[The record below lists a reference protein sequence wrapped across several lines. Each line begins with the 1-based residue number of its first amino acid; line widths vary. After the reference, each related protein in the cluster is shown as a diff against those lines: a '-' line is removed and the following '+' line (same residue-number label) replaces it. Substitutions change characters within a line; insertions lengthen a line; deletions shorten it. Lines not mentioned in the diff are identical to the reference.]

1 MGKKMRYLLDYQE
14 GERVVG
20 FCLVKSKEA
29 GVASNQSE
37 YLNLELGDRSGTIM
51 AKLWD
56 VNAEIKEAIQVK
68 AVVKID
74 AVVQS
79 YRGKKQLV
87 IQRVRPASP
96 ADEVVMESLIPISP
110 IPPEELWGKLES
122 VIHSLQSKTLQAILL
137 EAISDS
143 EIGERLRQYPAGVKM
158 HHNYYHGLLEH
169 IVSLLTAA
177 ERLLPLYP
185 QVDRDVLY
193 ATCILHDIGKLYEL
207 SDPIAPDYT
216 TPGQLIG
223 HLVMGVEI
231 VTGICRKLGI
241 PLGDAEVLHL
251 KHCILSHH
259 GEVENGW
266 GSAVSGKTPTAV
278 LFHYLDQIDSK
289 MNAIGQTLSDMGE
302 EEWAYANVLRR
313 KVWRGY

>member
-1 MGKKMRYLLDYQE
+1 MRYLTEYQE
-14 GERVVG
+14 GERVIA
-20 FCLVKSKEA
+20 FCLVKGKEA

-37 YLNLELGDRSGTIM
+37 YLNLELGDRSGTIT

-56 VNAEIKEAIQVK
+56 VSAEVKDAIQVK
-68 AVVKID
+68 DVVKID
-74 AVVQS
+74 AVVQV

-87 IQRVRPASP
+87 IQRIRLATP
-96 ADEVVMESLIPISP
+96 ADEVEMESLIPVSP
-110 IPPEELWGKLES
+110 IPQNELWEKLVQTVETMR
-122 VIHSLQSKTLQAILL
+122 SKTLQAILREVL
-137 EAISDS
+137 ADPEIS
-143 EIGERLRQYPAGVKM
+143 ERLRRYPAGVRM

-169 IVSLLTAA
+169 IVSLLRAA
-177 ERLLPLYP
+177 EQLLPLYP
-185 QVDRDVLY
+185 HVDREVLL

-223 HLVMGVEI
+223 HLVMGTEI
-231 VTGICRKLGI
+231 VSGICRKLDI
-241 PLGDAEVLHL
+241 PLGDAEVLHV

-259 GEVENGW
+259 GDVENGW

-289 MNAIGQTLSDMGE
+289 MNALRQTLEDGDE
-302 EEWAYANVLRR
+302 EEWTYASALRR

>member
-1 MGKKMRYLLDYQE
+1 MKYLNDYTE
-14 GERVVG
+14 GERVVA
-20 FCLVKSKEA
+20 FCLVKNKEA

-37 YLNLELGDRSGTIM
+37 YLNLELGDRSGTLM

-56 VNAEIKEAIQVK
+56 VNAEMKDAIAVK
-68 AVVKID
+68 TVVKID
-74 AVVQS
+74 AVVQL

-87 IQRVRPASP
+87 IQRIRPAS
-96 ADEVVMESLIPISP
+96 ASDEVMMESLIPVSP
-110 IPPEELWGKLES
+110 VPVDELWDKLEQKIS
-122 VIHSLQSKTLQAILL
+122 SLQSATLKAIIN
-137 EAISDS
+137 EALADG
-143 EIGERLRQYPAGVKM
+143 EIRERIRQYPAGVRM

-193 ATCILHDIGKLYEL
+193 ATCIMHDIGKLYEL
-207 SDPIAPDYT
+207 SDPVAPDYT

-231 VTGICRKLGI
+231 VSSICRKLDI
-241 PLGDAEVLHL
+241 PMGDAEVLHL

-289 MNAIGQTLSDMGE
+289 MNALGQTLADMGE
-302 EEWAYANVLRR
+302 DDEWAYAGVLKR

>member
-1 MGKKMRYLLDYQE
+1 MKYLLDYQE
-14 GERVVG
+14 GERVVA
-20 FCLVKSKEA
+20 FCLIKNKEA

-37 YLNLELGDRSGTIM
+37 YLNLELGDRSGTIS

-56 VNAEIKEAIQVK
+56 VNAEMKEWINVK

-74 AVVQS
+74 ATVQV

-87 IQRVRPASP
+87 IQRIRPAGAS
-96 ADEVVMESLIPISP
+96 DEVQMESLIPISP
-110 IPPEELWGKLES
+110 VPVEELWTKLTHA
-122 VIHSLQSKTLQAILL
+122 VDSLQSATLKAIIQ
-137 EAISDS
+137 EALATE
-143 EIGERLRQYPAGVKM
+143 EIQDRLRHYPAGVRM

-177 ERLLPLYP
+177 QSLLPLYP
-185 QVDRDVLY
+185 QVDRDVLI

-223 HLVMGVEI
+223 HLVMGVEM
-231 VTGICRKLGI
+231 VSGICRKLDI
-241 PLGDAEVLHL
+241 SLGDAEVLHL

-278 LFHYLDQIDSK
+278 MFHYLDQIDSK
-289 MNAIGQTLSDMGE
+289 MNALSQTLADMTEE
-302 EEWAYANVLRR
+302 EEWAYAGVLRR

>member
-1 MGKKMRYLLDYQE
+1 MKYLAEYQE
-14 GERVVG
+14 GERVVA
-20 FCLVKSKEA
+20 FCLVKSKES

-56 VNAEIKEAIQVK
+56 VSAELKESIAVK

-74 AVVQS
+74 ATVQN

-87 IQRVRPASP
+87 IQRIRPASS
-96 ADEVVMESLIPISP
+96 ADEVLMESLIPISP
-110 IPPEELWGKLES
+110 VPVNELWEKLES
-122 VIHSLQSKTLQAILL
+122 TVESLQSKTLKTIIKYALSS
-137 EAISDS
+137 EEISD
-143 EIGERLRQYPAGVKM
+143 RLRHYPAGVRM
-158 HHNYYHGLLEH
+158 HHNYFHGLLEH

-193 ATCILHDIGKLYEL
+193 ATCIMHDIGKLYEL

-231 VTGICRKLGI
+231 VSGICRKLDI

-289 MNAIGQTLSDMGE
+289 MNALGQTLSDAGE
-302 EEWAYANVLRR
+302 EEWAYAGVLRR

>member
-1 MGKKMRYLLDYQE
+1 
-14 GERVVG
+14 
-20 FCLVKSKEA
+20 EA

-37 YLNLELGDRSGTIM
+37 YLNLELGDRSGTLM

-56 VNAEIKEAIQVK
+56 VSAEMKEAIAVK
-68 AVVKID
+68 SVVKID
-74 AVVQS
+74 AAVQM

-87 IQRVRPASP
+87 IQRIRPVSAS
-96 ADEVVMESLIPISP
+96 DEVLMESLIPISP
-110 IPPEELWGKLES
+110 VPVDELWDKLEQK
-122 VIHSLQSKTLQAILL
+122 INGLQSGTLKAIIN
-137 EAISDS
+137 EALADG
-143 EIGERLRQYPAGVKM
+143 EIRERIRHYPAGVRM

-193 ATCILHDIGKLYEL
+193 ATCIMHDIGKLYEL
-207 SDPIAPDYT
+207 SDPVAPDYT

-223 HLVMGVEI
+223 HLVMGVEM
-231 VTGICRKLGI
+231 VSSICRKLDI
-241 PLGDAEVLHL
+241 PMGDAEVLHL

-289 MNAIGQTLSDMGE
+289 MNALGQTLSDMGE
-302 EEWAYANVLRR
+302 EDEWAYAGVLKR

>member
-1 MGKKMRYLLDYQE
+1 MKYLMEYQE
-14 GERVVG
+14 GERVIT
-20 FCLVKSKEA
+20 FCLVKNKET

-37 YLNLELGDRSGTIM
+37 YLNLELGDRSGTMM

-56 VNAEIKEAIQVK
+56 VSAEVKDGIQVK
-68 AVVKID
+68 DVVKID
-74 AVVQS
+74 AVVQV

-87 IQRVRPASP
+87 IQRIRPAQAS
-96 ADEVVMESLIPISP
+96 DEVDMESLIPVSP
-110 IPPEELWGKLES
+110 VPLDELWMKLEQT
-122 VIHSLQSKTLQAILL
+122 VEAMQSKPLQAILR
-137 EAISDS
+137 EALADP
-143 EIGERLRQYPAGVKM
+143 EIAERLRHYPAGVRM

-169 IVSLLTAA
+169 IVSLLRAA
-177 ERLLPLYP
+177 ENLLPLYP
-185 QVDRDVLY
+185 QVDREVLY

-231 VTGICRKLGI
+231 VSGICRKLGI
-241 PLGDAEVLHL
+241 PLGDPEVLHL

-259 GEVENGW
+259 GDVENGW

-278 LFHYLDQIDSK
+278 FFHYLDQIDSK
-289 MNAIGQTLSDMGE
+289 MNALQQALDDAEE
-302 EEWAYANVLRR
+302 EEWVYAGALRR

>member
-1 MGKKMRYLLDYQE
+1 MQ
-14 GERVVG
+14 
-20 FCLVKSKEA
+20 
-29 GVASNQSE
+29 
-37 YLNLELGDRSGTIM
+37 SGTLKAIINE
-51 AKLWD
+51 ALAD
-56 VNAEIKEAIQVK
+56 GEI
-68 AVVKID
+68 
-74 AVVQS
+74 
-79 YRGKKQLV
+79 R
-87 IQRVRPASP
+87 
-96 ADEVVMESLIPISP
+96 
-110 IPPEELWGKLES
+110 
-122 VIHSLQSKTLQAILL
+122 
-137 EAISDS
+137 
-143 EIGERLRQYPAGVKM
+143 ERIRHYPAGVRM

-193 ATCILHDIGKLYEL
+193 ATCIMHDIGKLYEL
-207 SDPIAPDYT
+207 SDPVAPDYT

-223 HLVMGVEI
+223 HLVMGVEM
-231 VTGICRKLGI
+231 VSSICRKLDI
-241 PLGDAEVLHL
+241 PMGDAEVLHL

-289 MNAIGQTLSDMGE
+289 MNALGQTLADMGE
-302 EEWAYANVLRR
+302 EDEWAYAGVLKR

>member
-1 MGKKMRYLLDYQE
+1 MRYLLDYAE
-14 GERVVG
+14 GERVVT
-20 FCLVKSKEA
+20 FCLVKSKEV

-37 YLNLELGDRSGTIM
+37 YLNLELSDRSGTLP

-56 VNAEIKEAIQVK
+56 VTDEIKELIQVK
-68 AVVKID
+68 SVIKID
-74 AVVQS
+74 ALVQN

-87 IQRVRPASP
+87 IQRVRLASP
-96 ADEVVMESLIPISP
+96 SDEVMMESLVPISP
-110 IPPEELWGKLES
+110 YPEEELWSRLEGYAS
-122 VIHSLQSKTLQAILL
+122 QLKSEVLRAIVREVL
-137 EAISDS
+137 EDE
-143 EIGERLRQYPAGVKM
+143 EIAGRLRSFPAGVKM

-185 QVDRDVLY
+185 QVERDVLY

-207 SDPIAPDYT
+207 SDAIAPDYT

-231 VTGICRKLGI
+231 VSGICRKLDI
-241 PLGDAEVLHL
+241 PLGHADVLHL

-259 GEVENGW
+259 GDVENGW

-289 MNAIGQTLSDMGE
+289 MNALGQTLAETGE
-302 EEWAYANVLRR
+302 EEWAYAGALRR

>member
-1 MGKKMRYLLDYQE
+1 MKYLMEYQE
-14 GERVVG
+14 GERVIT
-20 FCLVKSKEA
+20 FCLVKNKET

-37 YLNLELGDRSGTIM
+37 YLNLELGDRSGTMM

-56 VNAEIKEAIQVK
+56 VSAEVKDGIQVK
-68 AVVKID
+68 DVVKID
-74 AVVQS
+74 AVVQV

-87 IQRVRPASP
+87 IQRIRPAQAS
-96 ADEVVMESLIPISP
+96 DEVDMESLIPVSP
-110 IPPEELWGKLES
+110 VPLDELWMKLEQT
-122 VIHSLQSKTLQAILL
+122 VEAMQSKPLQAVLR
-137 EAISDS
+137 EALADP
-143 EIGERLRQYPAGVKM
+143 EIAERLRHYPAGVRM

-169 IVSLLTAA
+169 IVSLLRAA
-177 ERLLPLYP
+177 ENLLPLYP
-185 QVDRDVLY
+185 QVDREVLY

-231 VTGICRKLGI
+231 VSGICRKLGI
-241 PLGDAEVLHL
+241 PLGDPEVLHL

-259 GEVENGW
+259 GDVENGW

-278 LFHYLDQIDSK
+278 FFHYLDQIDSK
-289 MNAIGQTLSDMGE
+289 MNALQQALDDAEE
-302 EEWAYANVLRR
+302 EEWVYAGALRR

>member
-1 MGKKMRYLLDYQE
+1 MKYLAEYQE
-14 GERVVG
+14 GERIVA
-20 FCLVKSKEA
+20 FCLIKSKES

-37 YLNLELGDRSGTIM
+37 YLNLELGDRSGTLM

-56 VNAEIKEAIQVK
+56 VSAELKESIAIK

-74 AVVQS
+74 ATVQN

-87 IQRVRPASP
+87 IQRIRPASS
-96 ADEVVMESLIPISP
+96 ADEVLMESLIPISP
-110 IPPEELWGKLES
+110 VPVNELWEKLES
-122 VIHSLQSKTLQAILL
+122 TVESLQSKTLQAIIKDALSS
-137 EAISDS
+137 EEISD
-143 EIGERLRQYPAGVKM
+143 RLRHYPAGVRM

-177 ERLLPLYP
+177 ERILPLYP

-231 VTGICRKLGI
+231 VSGICRKLDI

-289 MNAIGQTLSDMGE
+289 MNALGQTLADAGE
-302 EEWAYANVLRR
+302 EEWAYAGVLRR

>member
-1 MGKKMRYLLDYQE
+1 MRYLTEYQE
-14 GERVVG
+14 GERVVA
-20 FCLVKSKEA
+20 FCLVKAKEA
-29 GVASNQSE
+29 GIASNQSE

-56 VNAEIKEAIQVK
+56 VSPEMKEAIAVK
-68 AVVKID
+68 SVVKID
-74 AVVQS
+74 AIVQN

-87 IQRVRPASP
+87 IQRIRPATA
-96 ADEVVMESLIPISP
+96 ADEVQMESLVPVSP
-110 IPPEELWGKLES
+110 VPVNELWEKLS
-122 VIHSLQSKTLQAILL
+122 AKVQSLQSKTLRSIVE
-137 EAISDS
+137 EALADEVIST
-143 EIGERLRQYPAGVKM
+143 RLRHYPAGVRM

-193 ATCILHDIGKLYEL
+193 ATCIMHDIGKLYEL

-223 HLVMGVEI
+223 HLVMGAEI
-231 VTGICRKLGI
+231 VSGICRKLDI

-289 MNAIGQTLSDMGE
+289 MNALGQTLADAGE
-302 EEWAYANVLRR
+302 EEWAYAGVLRR

>member
-1 MGKKMRYLLDYQE
+1 MRYLNDYAE
-14 GERVVG
+14 GERVVA
-20 FCLVKSKEA
+20 FCLVRSKEI

-56 VNAEIKEAIQVK
+56 VSEEQKEMIQVK
-68 AVVKID
+68 SVIKID
-74 AVVQS
+74 AQVQN

-87 IQRVRPASP
+87 IQRVRLASP
-96 ADEVVMESLIPISP
+96 ADEVMMESLVPVSP
-110 IPPEELWGKLES
+110 FSADELWS
-122 VIHSLQSKTLQAILL
+122 RLQHF
-137 EAISDS
+137 
-143 EIGERLRQYPAGVKM
+143 IGEIKSEVLRSLVNELLADEEIASRLRSYPAGVRM
-158 HHNYYHGLLEH
+158 HHQYYSGLLEH
-169 IVSLLTAA
+169 IVSLLSAA

-185 QVDRDVLY
+185 QVEKDMLY

-207 SDPIAPDYT
+207 SDPIAPDYS

-231 VTGICRKLGI
+231 VTNACRKLGI
-241 PLGDAEVLHL
+241 PLGHAEVLHL

-259 GEVENGW
+259 GDVENGW

-289 MNAIGQTLSDMGE
+289 MNALGQTLAEMGE
-302 EEWAYANVLRR
+302 EEWAYSPVLRR

>member
-1 MGKKMRYLLDYQE
+1 MKYLTDYQD
-14 GERVVG
+14 GERVVA
-20 FCLVKSKEA
+20 FCLVKNKEA

-37 YLNLELGDRSGTIM
+37 YLNLELGDRSGTLM

-56 VNAEIKEAIQVK
+56 VSVEMKEAIAVK
-68 AVVKID
+68 SVVKVD
-74 AVVQS
+74 AVVQL

-87 IQRVRPASP
+87 IQRIRPAS
-96 ADEVVMESLIPISP
+96 ASDEVLMESLIPVSP
-110 IPPEELWGKLES
+110 VPVDELWDKLEQK
-122 VIHSLQSKTLQAILL
+122 VQGLQSGTLKAIIN
-137 EAISDS
+137 EALADG
-143 EIGERLRQYPAGVKM
+143 EIHERIRHYPAGVRM

-193 ATCILHDIGKLYEL
+193 ATCIMHDIGKLYEL
-207 SDPIAPDYT
+207 SDPVAPDYT

-223 HLVMGVEI
+223 HLVMGVEL
-231 VTGICRKLGI
+231 VSSICRKLDI

-289 MNAIGQTLSDMGE
+289 MNALGQTLADMGE
-302 EEWAYANVLRR
+302 EDEWAYAGVLKR

>member
-1 MGKKMRYLLDYQE
+1 MKYLHDYAE
-14 GERVVG
+14 GERVVA
-20 FCLVKSKEA
+20 FCLVKSKEI

-37 YLNLELGDRSGTIM
+37 YLNLELGDRSGTMM

-56 VNAEIKEAIQVK
+56 VSEEQKEMIQVK
-68 AVVKID
+68 SVIKID
-74 AVVQS
+74 AQVQI

-87 IQRVRPASP
+87 IQRVRLASP
-96 ADEVVMESLIPISP
+96 ADEVKMESLVPVSP
-110 IPPEELWGKLES
+110 YSADELWNR
-122 VIHSLQSKTLQAILL
+122 LQHFIAEIKSEVLRALVCELL
-137 EAISDS
+137 ADE
-143 EIGERLRQYPAGVKM
+143 EIASRLRSFPAGVKM
-158 HHNYYHGLLEH
+158 HHQYYGGLLEH
-169 IVSLLTAA
+169 IVSLLSAA

-185 QVDRDVLY
+185 QVEKDMLY

-207 SDPIAPDYT
+207 TDPIAPDYS

-231 VTGICRKLGI
+231 VTNACRKLGI
-241 PLGDAEVLHL
+241 PLGNAEVLHL
-251 KHCILSHH
+251 KHCMLSHH
-259 GEVENGW
+259 GDVENGW

-289 MNAIGQTLSDMGE
+289 MNALGQTLDEIGE
-302 EEWAYANVLRR
+302 EEWAYAPALRR

>member
-1 MGKKMRYLLDYQE
+1 MKYLLEYQE
-14 GERVVG
+14 GERVVA
-20 FCLVKSKEA
+20 FCLVKSKES

-37 YLNLELGDRSGTIM
+37 FLNLELGDRSGTIM

-56 VNAEIKEAIQVK
+56 VSAELKEEIQVK
-68 AVVKID
+68 SVVKID
-74 AVVQS
+74 AALQN

-87 IQRVRPASP
+87 IQRIRTAS
-96 ADEVVMESLIPISP
+96 ASDEVLMESLIPVSP
-110 IPPEELWGKLES
+110 VPVNELWEKMEQS
-122 VIHSLQSKTLQAILL
+122 VNAIHSGTLKAIIR
-137 EAISDS
+137 EALSSEEIS
-143 EIGERLRQYPAGVKM
+143 ERLRHYPAGVRM

-185 QVDRDVLY
+185 HVDRDVLY
-193 ATCILHDIGKLYEL
+193 ATCIMHDIGKLYEL
-207 SDPIAPDYT
+207 SDPIAPEYT

-223 HLVMGVEI
+223 HLVMGVEM
-231 VTGICRKLGI
+231 VSGICRKLDI

-266 GSAVSGKTPTAV
+266 GSAVDGKTPTAV

-289 MNAIGQTLSDMGE
+289 MNALGQTMAGMGE
-302 EEWAYANVLRR
+302 EDWAYTGVLRR
-313 KVWRGY
+313 KIWRGY